1 MLTLAVHQTPSLTR
15 ERYEEVVRRLTGKTR
30 IESPSDLPFDGLL
43 VDAAGQGPNGFC
55 VFDVFESEE
64 AVEASETPSA
74 QSPKKSGSK
83 SLLTSSPPTRRWL
96 LGLIASNSDPGCD
109 ETALGSVGRRADPL
123 AEPKE
128 KAMDRTEMLRH
139 FEAHREAEAA
149 RDIDAILETFVS
161 QCFLETVP
169 LGLRSDGRD
178 AFRAA
183 YEQQFFTAFPDLA
196 PEDEGIAVGDDVV
209 AVWGTL
215 RGTSRGEWLGIPP
228 GGGMFAVPF
237 ANVVPFSQGLMAGER
252 IYFDLATLCEQA
264 RLPLEQVRAAAAA
277 RRPTPATSSP

>member
-1 MLTLAVHQTPSLTR
+1 
-15 ERYEEVVRRLTGKTR
+15 
-30 IESPSDLPFDGLL
+30 
-43 VDAAGQGPNGFC
+43 
-55 VFDVFESEE
+55 
-64 AVEASETPSA
+64 
-74 QSPKKSGSK
+74 
-83 SLLTSSPPTRRWL
+83 
-96 LGLIASNSDPGCD
+96 
-109 ETALGSVGRRADPL
+109 
-123 AEPKE
+123 
-128 KAMDRTEMLRH
+128 MDRTEMLRL

-178 AFRAA
+178 AVRAA

-196 PEDEGIAVGDDVV
+196 PEDDGIAVGDDVI

-228 GGGMFAVPF
+228 GGGTFAVPF
-237 ANVVPFSQGLMAGER
+237 ANVVPFSRGLMAGER

-264 RLPLEQVRAAAAA
+264 GLPIGEVRAAAAA
-277 RRPTPATSSP
+277 RRPPPTTSSP